1 MNRELEKASV
11 ETHVLYTEFAY
22 GVVNK
27 DSEVFYCHPHIP
39 IGPAALIWPVLVT
52 LVLGKVMTAII
63 QLIKWWKGSY
73 SIVPYSQPFL
83 SRDCLVHMQNHPCFN
98 FTASQSRLV

>member
-1 MNRELEKASV
+1 MHDSASFLPMNRELEKASL

-22 GVVNK
+22 GVVNE

-63 QLIKWWKGSY
+63 QLIK
-73 SIVPYSQPFL
+73 
-83 SRDCLVHMQNHPCFN
+83 
-98 FTASQSRLV
+98 